1 MLRRSLL
8 FLPLLTLCAPLL
20 LAEQASPSTVKLLT
34 VGNSFSANATKHLPG
49 LAKAAGKTLIHTPL
63 VIGGASMQ
71 VHLDKA
77 KLHEANPADPKGLYT
92 NKRGL
97 KEWLAADQWDVVT
110 IQMASIKSHDIANYR
125 PSATELRDYIKKYAP
140 KSEIVV
146 HQTWAYR
153 VDDPR
158 FTKPATKPGEPTTQ
172 AAMYQG
178 LTSAY
183 NTIAQ
188 ELGGLRIIP
197 SGDAFHIADNDPQW
211 RFQPDTVFNPKTAKQ
226 GELPNQKH
234 SLHVGWQWK
243 KGKDG
248 KTTLA
253 MDGHHANMAGEYL
266 GGCCFF
272 EVLFRQSCVGNTYV
286 PKGLSAEDARYL
298 QETAHKA
305 VAARGILTPTAQPT
319 AAK

>member
-1 MLRRSLL
+1 MLRRTLL
-8 FLPLLTLCAPLL
+8 ALPLLTLYAPLL
-20 LAEQASPSTVKLLT
+20 SAEEAAPTTVRLLT

-77 KLHEANPADPKGLYT
+77 KLHEANPADPKGCYT
-92 NKRGL
+92 SKRGL
-97 KEWLAADQWDVVT
+97 KESLAAEPWDVIT

-158 FTKPATKPGEPTTQ
+158 FTKPAEKPGEPATQ
-172 AAMYQG
+172 EAMYEG

-183 NTIAQ
+183 NTIAK

-197 SGDAFHIADNDPQW
+197 TGDAFHIADNDPQW
-211 RFQPDTVFNPKTAKQ
+211 RFQPDTTFNPKTAKQ

-234 SLHVGWQWK
+234 SLHMGWQWK

-248 KTTLA
+248 KTTLG
-253 MDGHHANMAGEYL
+253 MDGHHANIAGEYL

-272 EVLFRQSCVGNTYV
+272 EVLFKQSCVGNTYV

-298 QETAHKA
+298 QEVAHKA
-305 VAARGILTPTAQPT
+305 VAARGIETTAVKAA